1 MLYVGVDLHKK
12 SISVCGVN
20 RERKVLETRRLLCC
34 EEQQIV
40 KTFETFREVHGAVQV
55 VVEATASY
63 EWFLKRI
70 EPLVDRVVLA
80 HPKKLRVIAE
90 STRKSDKL
98 DAKILAEFL
107 ALDMIPEAYRPTPRQ
122 REHRALVRQRRRIQK
137 QITAAKNAIRRLLSH
152 YNADIKSPFTREGR
166 AYIEAQPLS
175 RADRF
180 AMNQLLVQLDQFLA
194 QRREADRELETF
206 AKEGSERELENREI
220 LNSIAGVGP
229 VTTDVVLS
237 ELGDMQ
243 RFSNAKK
250 VVAYAGLAPG
260 QRESA
265 GKRKDLHIEKCGSRL
280 LRAALVEA
288 AWQLVRRSPKYQSIF
303 NRLWE
308 RTGQKKK
315 AIVAIARRLL
325 ALMYSLLKSR
335 QRFRNG
341 LDLSPPAKPQR
352 KRASRTPR
360 TTKTKTRTKTATT

>member
-12 SISVCGVN
+12 SITVCGVN
-20 RERKVLETRRLLCC
+20 RERQVLETRRLLCC
-34 EEQQIV
+34 EEQRIV
-40 KTFETFREVHGAVQV
+40 ETFKTFRESYKAVQV

-63 EWFLKRI
+63 EWFLKLI

-122 REHRALVRQRRRIQK
+122 REHRALVRHRQRIRK
-137 QITAAKNAIRRLLSH
+137 QITAAKNTIRRLLSH
-152 YNADIKSPFTREGR
+152 YNADIESPFTREGR
-166 AYIEAQPLS
+166 AYIETRELS
-175 RADRF
+175 RVDRF
-180 AMNQLLVQLDQFLA
+180 AMNQLLVQLDQFKKQLL
-194 QRREADRELETF
+194 EADQELAVF
-206 AKEGSERELENREI
+206 AKEGSEREAENRDI
-220 LNSIAGVGP
+220 LKSIAGVGP
-229 VTTDVVLS
+229 VTTDVVVS

-280 LRAALVEA
+280 LRATLVEA
-288 AWQLVRRSPKYQSIF
+288 AWQLVRRSPKYHAIF

-308 RTGQKKK
+308 RTGQRKK

-325 ALMYSLLKSR
+325 TLMYSLLKSR
-335 QRFRNG
+335 QRFQNG
-341 LDLSPPAKPQR
+341 LDLAGATKR
-352 KRASRTPR
+352 KRNRASTKTTASPR
-360 TTKTKTRTKTATT
+360 TKAATT

>member
-1 MLYVGVDLHKK
+1 
-12 SISVCGVN
+12 
-20 RERKVLETRRLLCC
+20 LCSD
-34 EEQQIV
+34 EQRIV
-40 KTFETFREVHGAVQV
+40 ETFRTFRETHQAVEV

-63 EWFLKRI
+63 EWFLMLI

-107 ALDMIPEAYRPTPRQ
+107 ARDMIPQAYRPTPRQ
-122 REHRALVRQRRRIQK
+122 REHRALVRHRQRIRK
-137 QITAAKNAIRRLLSH
+137 QITATKNTIRRLLSH
-152 YNADIKSPFTREGR
+152 YNADIASPFTREGR
-166 AYIEAQPLS
+166 AYIETQPLS
-175 RADRF
+175 RVDRF
-180 AMNQLLVQLDQFLA
+180 AMNQWLLQLDQFQKQLL
-194 QRREADRELETF
+194 EADQELTAF
-206 AKEGSERELENREI
+206 AKEGSAREAENREI
-220 LNSIAGVGP
+220 LKSIAGVGL
-229 VTTDVVLS
+229 VTSDVVIS
-237 ELGDMQ
+237 ELGDVE
-243 RFSNAKK
+243 RFKNAKK

-280 LRAALVEA
+280 LRATLVEA
-288 AWQLVRRSPKYQSIF
+288 AWQLVRRSPKYHSIF
-303 NRLWE
+303 NRLWQ

-341 LDLSPPAKPQR
+341 LDPSIPTKP
-352 KRASRTPR
+352 KPKR
-360 TTKTKTRTKTATT
+360 TTKRPNAATT